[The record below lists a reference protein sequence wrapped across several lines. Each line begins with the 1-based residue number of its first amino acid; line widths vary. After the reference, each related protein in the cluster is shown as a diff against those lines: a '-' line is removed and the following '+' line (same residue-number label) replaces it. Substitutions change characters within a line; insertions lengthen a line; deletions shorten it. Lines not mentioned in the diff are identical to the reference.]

1 MAKVAVYNMEGKE
14 VDSIELNDSIF
25 GVEINEHLVHMAVL
39 QQLANNRQ
47 GTQKAKTRSEVRGG
61 GRKPWRQK
69 GTGHARQGSTR
80 APQWTGGGVVF
91 APVPRDYSFKLNKK
105 EKRAALKSVLTS
117 KVADGKFVV
126 VDDLKLDEIKT
137 KKFVEVLNN
146 LKVEK
151 ALVVLN
157 DMDTNVIA
165 SAANLPT
172 VKTAQTNELNV
183 FDALKYD
190 TVVVG
195 GVCIMA
201 NVQYYD
207 VILKPVVTE
216 KSMNAMAEKKYT
228 FLVHPD
234 ANKTMIKEAV
244 ERMFEGTKVAKV
256 NTMNCEGKN
265 RRRGMVTGKT
275 AKTKKAIVQL
285 TEDSKDIE
293 IFAGL

>member
-61 GRKPWRQK
+61 GKKPWRQK

-91 APVPRDYSFKLNKK
+91 APTPRDYSFKLNKK

-126 VDDLKLDEIKT
+126 VDELKLDEIKT
-137 KKFVEVLNN
+137 KKVVQVMKNLN
-146 LKVEK
+146 VEK

-157 DMDTNVIA
+157 EMDKNVIA
-165 SAANLPT
+165 SAANIPT

-183 FDALKYD
+183 FDVLKYD
-190 TVVVG
+190 TVVVTK
-195 GVCIMA
+195 A
-201 NVQYYD
+201 
-207 VILKPVVTE
+207 
-216 KSMNAMAEKKYT
+216 
-228 FLVHPD
+228 
-234 ANKTMIKEAV
+234 AV
-244 ERMFEGTKVAKV
+244 AT
-256 NTMNCEGKN
+256 
-265 RRRGMVTGKT
+265 
-275 AKTKKAIVQL
+275 
-285 TEDSKDIE
+285 IE
-293 IFAGL
+293 EVYA